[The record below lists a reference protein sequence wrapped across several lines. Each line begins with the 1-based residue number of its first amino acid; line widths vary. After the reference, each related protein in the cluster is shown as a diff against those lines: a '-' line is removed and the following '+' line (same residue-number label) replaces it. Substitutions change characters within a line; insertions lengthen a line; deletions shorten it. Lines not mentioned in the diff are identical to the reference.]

1 MKINRLNS
9 SLSLANIVDAWAI
22 FLLALVPFIFN
33 FLAVTS
39 LDLVKAVFFQA
50 GVTVF
55 CLLVACQFIV
65 SKIKLRLGKSLV
77 PVVFLV
83 LFLISS
89 LIFSVDFAQSWW
101 GSYTRQL
108 GAFTYISGLLGAFAF
123 LVSFSLS
130 PKEERRNRYRRY
142 FLGITIIATLI
153 SIYALLQLFGLDIVR
168 WAEPAKQTGRAFAS
182 LGQPTYLAGFLL
194 LTIPIAAAFV
204 FIFSSKRRYFFLVPL
219 ILQLLGLL
227 ATGTRSSFLALGL
240 ALLILLFV
248 KIFQQSRKNN
258 QQLIKKIILSFLGVL
273 LLFVSLAFSNPKR
286 WQELGDLKSGSLG
299 LRSELWREGFLA
311 IKKRPWFGYGLEN
324 QREAYIYQY
333 DVQLMRYL
341 HPDVSSDR
349 AHNLILDSV
358 LTAGL
363 IGSFF
368 ALFFVI
374 SLLNYYRRLPES
386 ERPLARTLLFSGGV
400 YFLFLFFNFSVV
412 TTFFYSGLLLVI
424 FLSLG
429 LPSAEERKTK
439 LPGRFLPLL
448 VLIPFAFGMAIF
460 SEERLSADYY
470 YHAALNS
477 LNQGDYFKAVVLDS
491 YAQEKKID
499 SVAARQYQQNFTW
512 AIIDHLIFND
522 LPLADKH
529 VLLERINSSPINEN
543 LQTFDQRLFT
553 ALILG
558 FNGEKERAQLEL
570 TELITAV
577 PALPKTFLVLG
588 DLNWYNKDFLA
599 AQKNWQLAAKLIPDF
614 DSTWD
619 ENQRGRL
626 VRYQDLLK
634 ARQAR
639 ALVNQ

>member
-1 MKINRLNS
+1 
-9 SLSLANIVDAWAI
+9 
-22 FLLALVPFIFN
+22 
-33 FLAVTS
+33 
-39 LDLVKAVFFQA
+39 
-50 GVTVF
+50 
-55 CLLVACQFIV
+55 
-65 SKIKLRLGKSLV
+65 
-77 PVVFLV
+77 
-83 LFLISS
+83 
-89 LIFSVDFAQSWW
+89 
-101 GSYTRQL
+101 
-108 GAFTYISGLLGAFAF
+108 
-123 LVSFSLS
+123 
-130 PKEERRNRYRRY
+130 
-142 FLGITIIATLI
+142 
-153 SIYALLQLFGLDIVR
+153 
-168 WAEPAKQTGRAFAS
+168 
-182 LGQPTYLAGFLL
+182 
-194 LTIPIAAAFV
+194 
-204 FIFSSKRRYFFLVPL
+204 
-219 ILQLLGLL
+219 
-227 ATGTRSSFLALGL
+227 
-240 ALLILLFV
+240 
-248 KIFQQSRKNN
+248 
-258 QQLIKKIILSFLGVL
+258 
-273 LLFVSLAFSNPKR
+273 
-286 WQELGDLKSGSLG
+286 
-299 LRSELWREGFLA
+299 
-311 IKKRPWFGYGLEN
+311 
-324 QREAYIYQY
+324 
-333 DVQLMRYL
+333 
-341 HPDVSSDR
+341 
-349 AHNLILDSV
+349 
-358 LTAGL
+358 
-363 IGSFF
+363 
-368 ALFFVI
+368 
-374 SLLNYYRRLPES
+374 
-386 ERPLARTLLFSGGV
+386 
-400 YFLFLFFNFSVV
+400 
-412 TTFFYSGLLLVI
+412 
-424 FLSLG
+424 
-429 LPSAEERKTK
+429 
-439 LPGRFLPLL
+439 
-448 VLIPFAFGMAIF
+448 MAIF